1 MTITPEAGATIAPA
15 TGRRRTDADL
25 AAELLTTIRA
35 HGSEWTTSRAAHWL
49 NTVDRYRARKALV
62 ALATAGHL
70 IQHDRH
76 GRRHFTLNHAKDHA

>member
-1 MTITPEAGATIAPA
+1 MTNTAQAGTSVPA
-15 TGRRRTDADL
+15 AGPRRTDADL
-25 AAELLTTIRA
+25 AAALLTTIRA
-35 HGSEWTTSRAAHWL
+35 HGSEWTTGRAAAHL

-76 GRRHFTLNHAKDHA
+76 GRRHFTLNLAGERR